1 MADWV
6 SSTDSTNDGWL
17 SKYFGI
23 LLKNEIVT
31 MKKAKEVI
39 EESGDLREWQIP
51 KIAAKALYA
60 SMLEYQEGDG
70 GGLGVSTNQ
79 AGEPEL
85 RQLTEEDAI

>member
-39 EESGDLREWQIP
+39 EESGDLRGWQIP
-51 KIAAKALYA
+51 RIAAKALYA

-70 GGLGVSTNQ
+70 GLVVGTNQ